1 MHGLNVIQY
10 AAVMALPLLF
20 AITVHEAA
28 HGWMARRLG
37 DRTAEMLGRLTLNP
51 LKHIDPIGT
60 ILVPITLLVTTKL
73 LLGDYGLIFGWAK
86 PVPVDPRNF
95 DHPRR
100 DMAAVAAAGPMVN
113 LVMALIW
120 AVIAKIGLLLS
131 AVSPWASVPLVLM
144 GKIGIF
150 LNAILMI
157 LNLLPLP
164 PLDGGRVVVG
174 LLPAPLADKVA
185 RIEPYGMF
193 VLVGLMVTGILG
205 QLIGPP
211 VLLLERLLVMLVGI

>member
-1 MHGLNVIQY
+1 MQGLNVIQY

-51 LKHIDPIGT
+51 IKHIDPIGT
-60 ILVPITLLVTTKL
+60 VLVPVILLIA
-73 LLGDYGLIFGWAK
+73 GGFIFGWAK
-86 PVPVDPRNF
+86 PVPVDPRNLS
-95 DHPRR
+95 HPRR
-100 DMAAVAAAGPMVN
+100 DMAAVAAAGPMAN
-113 LVMALIW
+113 LAMALLW
-120 AVIAKIGLLLS
+120 ALIAKLGLLLS
-131 AVSPWASVPLVLM
+131 ATLPWVGVPLLLM

-150 LNAILMI
+150 LNAILMV
-157 LNLLPLP
+157 LNLVPLP
-164 PLDGGRVVVG
+164 PLDGGRVLVG
-174 LLPAPLADKVA
+174 LLPEHLADKVA

-193 VLVGLMVTGILG
+193 ILVGLMISGFLG

-211 VLLLERLLVMLVGI
+211 ISLLERLLVTLVGI

>member
-1 MHGLNVIQY
+1 MHGLNLIQY

-37 DRTAEMLGRLTLNP
+37 DRTAEMLGRVSLNP

-60 ILVPITLLVTTKL
+60 IVVPAILLIA
-73 LLGDYGLIFGWAK
+73 GGFIFGWAK

-95 DHPRR
+95 AHPRR

-113 LVMALIW
+113 LVMALIR
-120 AVIAKIGLLLS
+120 AVIAKLGLMLA
-131 AVSPWASVPLVLM
+131 AVSPWVSVPLVLM

-150 LNAILMI
+150 LNAILMV
-157 LNLLPLP
+157 LNMLPLP

-174 LLPAPLADKVA
+174 LLPEPLADKVA

-193 VLVGLMVTGILG
+193 ILVGLMITGILG
-205 QLIGPP
+205 QVIGPP

>member
-1 MHGLNVIQY
+1 MHGLNLIQY

-37 DRTAEMLGRLTLNP
+37 DRTAEMLGRVTLNP

-60 ILVPITLLVTTKL
+60 VVVPAIL
-73 LLGDYGLIFGWAK
+73 LLAGGFIFGWAK

-95 DHPRR
+95 AHPRR

-113 LVMALIW
+113 LAMALIW
-120 AVIAKIGLLLS
+120 ALIAKLGLMLA
-131 AVSPWASVPLVLM
+131 AVTPWVSVPLVLM

-150 LNAILMI
+150 LNAILMV
-157 LNLLPLP
+157 LNMLPLP
-164 PLDGGRVVVG
+164 PLDGGRVAVG
-174 LLPAPLADKVA
+174 LLPEPLADKVA

-193 VLVGLMVTGILG
+193 ILVGLMVTGILG
-205 QLIGPP
+205 QVIGPP

>member
-60 ILVPITLLVTTKL
+60 ILVPGILLIA
-73 LLGDYGLIFGWAK
+73 GGFIFGWAK

-120 AVIAKIGLLLS
+120 AVIAKIGLLLT

>member
-1 MHGLNVIQY
+1 MQGLNVIQT

-51 LKHIDPIGT
+51 IKHIDPIGT
-60 ILVPITLLVTTKL
+60 VLVPAILLIA
-73 LLGDYGLIFGWAK
+73 GGFIFGWAK
-86 PVPVDPRNF
+86 PVPVDPRNLA
-95 DHPRR
+95 HPRR
-100 DMAAVAAAGPMVN
+100 DMAAVAAAGPMAN

-120 AVIAKIGLLLS
+120 ALIAKLGLVLTPTM
-131 AVSPWASVPLVLM
+131 PWVGVPLLLM
-144 GKIGIF
+144 GKTGIF
-150 LNAILMI
+150 LNSILMV

-164 PLDGGRVVVG
+164 PLDGGRVLVG
-174 LLPAPLADKVA
+174 LLPDRLADKVA
-185 RIEPYGMF
+185 SIEPYGMF
-193 VLVGLMVTGILG
+193 ILVGLMITGFLG

-211 VLLLERLLVMLVGI
+211 ITLLERLLVMLVGI

>member
-1 MHGLNVIQY
+1 MDEMSTLQRI
-10 AAVMALPLLF
+10 AVWALPVLF
-20 AITVHEAA
+20 AITVHEVA
-28 HGWMARRLG
+28 HGWVARRLG
-37 DRTAEMLGRLTLNP
+37 DPTAMMLGRLTLNP

-60 ILVPITLLVTTKL
+60 VLLPL
-73 LLGDYGLIFGWAK
+73 LMLLFSPFIFGWAK

>member
-1 MHGLNVIQY
+1 MYGLNTIQLI
-10 AAVMALPLLF
+10 AVMALPMLF

-28 HGWMARRLG
+28 HAWMARRLG

-51 LKHIDPIGT
+51 IRHIDPIGT
-60 ILVPITLLVTTKL
+60 ILVPGILILLA
-73 LLGDYGLIFGWAK
+73 GLPFGWAK

-95 DHPRR
+95 AHPRR

-120 AVIAKIGLLLS
+120 AVIAKIGLLL
-131 AVSPWASVPLVLM
+131 ATVSPWLSVPLVLM
-144 GKIGIF
+144 GKVGIF
-150 LNAILMI
+150 LNAILMV
-157 LNLLPLP
+157 LNMLPLP

-174 LLPAPLADKVA
+174 LLPEPLADKVA

-193 VLVGLMVTGILG
+193 ILVGLMVMGILG

-211 VLLLERLLVMLVGI
+211 VYLLEKLLGMLVGI

>member
-10 AAVMALPLLF
+10 AAIMALPLLF

-51 LKHIDPIGT
+51 IKHIDPIGT
-60 ILVPITLLVTTKL
+60 VLVPAILLIA
-73 LLGDYGLIFGWAK
+73 GGFIFGWAK
-86 PVPVDPRNF
+86 PVPVDPRNLA
-95 DHPRR
+95 HPRR
-100 DMAAVAAAGPMVN
+100 DMAAVAAAGPMAN

-120 AVIAKIGLLLS
+120 ALIAKLGLMLTPTL
-131 AVSPWASVPLVLM
+131 PWVGVPLLLM
-144 GKIGIF
+144 GKIGIL
-150 LNAILMI
+150 LNAILMV

-164 PLDGGRVVVG
+164 PLDGGRVLVG
-174 LLPAPLADKVA
+174 LLPDHLGDIVA
-185 RIEPYGMF
+185 RVEPYGMF
-193 VLVGLMVTGILG
+193 ILVGLMITGFLG

-211 VLLLERLLVMLVGI
+211 ISLLERLLVMLVGI

>member
-1 MHGLNVIQY
+1 MLGLNVIQY

-51 LKHIDPIGT
+51 FKHIDPIGT
-60 ILVPITLLVTTKL
+60 VLVPAILLIA
-73 LLGDYGLIFGWAK
+73 GGFIFGWAK

-113 LVMALIW
+113 LVMALLW
-120 AVIAKIGLLLS
+120 AVIAKIGLLLA
-131 AVSPWASVPLVLM
+131 AVSPWISGPLVLM

-150 LNAILMI
+150 LNAILMV

-164 PLDGGRVVVG
+164 PLDGGRVIIG
-174 LLPAPLADKVA
+174 LLPERLADKVA

-193 VLVGLMVTGILG
+193 LLVGLMITGILG
-205 QLIGPP
+205 QVIGPP
-211 VLLLERLLVMLVGI
+211 VLLLERLLVLLVGI